1 MSGTNISA
9 EKDIT
14 WNSWGGPFCVL
25 GTLRYRKVLYLREL
39 LGVSRFPEK
48 NFCLTVP
55 RNFRKGTSWCL
66 LVLAWACYRL
76 LAWIIQYNADLP
88 LTFASAQA
96 SSKSDIIPAR
106 SFALLSHRLVRLQ
119 LTSPLAYIIAQL
131 FEPCLFQLC
140 RHITTYTR
148 LKNTTTNYVDILQ
161 HTHTRDWK
169 NYVNITEYVYLF
181 YSLSLSLF
189 LFCLLWPSGICNI
202 DEVKA
207 CRSVWGSLL
216 NTYPRS
222 LSHHAQKLYGGT
234 VWILQSL
241 KNAEMIWWETLP
253 GMLTRI
259 C

>member
-181 YSLSLSLF
+181 YSLSLSL
-189 LFCLLWPSGICNI
+189 
-202 DEVKA
+202 
-207 CRSVWGSLL
+207 
-216 NTYPRS
+216 S
-222 LSHHAQKLYGGT
+222 LS
-234 VWILQSL
+234 ILPPI
-241 KNAEMIWWETLP
+241 A
-253 GMLTRI
+253 
-259 C
+259 